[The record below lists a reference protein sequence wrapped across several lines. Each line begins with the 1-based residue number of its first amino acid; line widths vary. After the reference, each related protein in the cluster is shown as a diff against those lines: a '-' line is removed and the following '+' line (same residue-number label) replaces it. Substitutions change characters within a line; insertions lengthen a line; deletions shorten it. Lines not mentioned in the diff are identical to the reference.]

1 MTTKLKGAAKR
12 EAKGL
17 PPIKARKPVAPK
29 AAMAMLKSA
38 AAEVSTIAPAP
49 AAPARVSKPLASPLS
64 RKATLVSVAVAQW
77 TARKLDR
84 KLTNEVLRSKGA
96 TPDAGRFNKLLIEA
110 KHLEKIGSLVSQ
122 ARNAHYRYT
131 KPWCDDGMRILP
143 NELHQKFA
151 DEFRR
156 IKREFHEA
164 ADEFCRDY
172 PSFIEERRTALAKM
186 FNENDY
192 PSARDIRSKFKLDS
206 KLFPVPDVGDFR
218 SDTLD
223 ADTIED
229 IKRDLAE
236 TNERVLSDAMKHSA
250 EQIIKVVGHMSEK
263 LHEYK
268 PSKSKKGKKT
278 FFTNSLVENVRELAD
293 LLPAFNFT
301 NDPELNRIAARMKR
315 ELCQDDAKELRVSER
330 VRVTVQKSA
339 DDILKDVNK
348 LLG

>member
-1 MTTKLKGAAKR
+1 MTTKTKARK
-12 EAKGL
+12 
-17 PPIKARKPVAPK
+17 PARKPVAPK

-38 AAEVSTIAPAP
+38 AAEVSKMPLPPA
-49 AAPARVSKPLASPLS
+49 AAPARAPSKPLASPLS

-172 PSFIEERRTALAKM
+172 PAFIEERKHALAKM
-186 FNENDY
+186 FNEDDY
-192 PSARDIRSKFKLDS
+192 PKAREIRSKFKLDS

-236 TNERVLSDAMKHSA
+236 TNERVLTDAMKHSA

-268 PSKSKKGKKT
+268 PSKNKKAKKT

-301 NDPELNRIAARMKR
+301 NDPALDRIAARMKR
-315 ELCQDDAKELRVSER
+315 ELCTEEAAELRVSER
-330 VRVTVQKSA
+330 ARAAVQKSA
-339 DDILKDVNK
+339 DDILADVSK